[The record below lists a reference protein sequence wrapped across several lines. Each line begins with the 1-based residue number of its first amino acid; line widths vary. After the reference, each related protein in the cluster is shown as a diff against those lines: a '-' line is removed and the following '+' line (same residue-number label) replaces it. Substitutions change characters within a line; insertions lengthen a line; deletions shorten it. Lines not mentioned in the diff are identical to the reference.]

1 MLEDHQSK
9 RRKNEVNRQLKNAR
23 SHDTGNREEVHKQDN
38 PDQASPRTDRTRWSE
53 VEEQSEPEPEVPL
66 RGWGERRP
74 SDDGNLEDK
83 IRLKFVNDFAI
94 PYNLG

>member
-53 VEEQSEPEPEVPL
+53 VEQIASRNPKP
-66 RGWGERRP
+66 
-74 SDDGNLEDK
+74 
-83 IRLKFVNDFAI
+83 
-94 PYNLG
+94 PYEAGGKASLG